1 MTFVVPAQAGTHSL
15 RVGMYREPCHFLG
28 RVFMGPAVAGTTCD
42 CERNKPDAAYE
53 RVTRSV
59 PQSFMP
65 AHIPPFTP
73 HFSTLA
79 PAYDVALCDVWGVVH
94 NGVAA
99 TPQSCD
105 ALARF
110 RQEGGTVVLIT
121 NAPRPGDV
129 VQGFLDKLKVPRDAY
144 DGIVSSGD
152 VTRALIAQRAGQ
164 SIFHIGP
171 ERDLPMFE
179 GLDAP
184 VAPVES
190 ADYVVCSGLT
200 DDTVETPA
208 DYDMLIAA
216 MRGRGLIM
224 ICANPDVVVERGEHL
239 VYCAGAIADR
249 YAAAGG
255 AVIYA
260 GKPYRPIYEQALA
273 LARRRRGQ
281 ASDLQRVLAI
291 GDSVRTDLKG
301 ASDFGLDCLFVTAGI
316 HAEELGGRES
326 PDSAALGDIFA
337 AAGLYPKAVMRRLE
351 W

>member
-1 MTFVVPAQAGTHSL
+1 MSSPLPA
-15 RVGMYREPCHFLG
+15 F
-28 RVFMGPAVAGTTCD
+28 
-42 CERNKPDAAYE
+42 
-53 RVTRSV
+53 TR
-59 PQSFMP
+59 
-65 AHIPPFTP
+65 

-79 PAYDVALCDVWGVVH
+79 PGYDVALCDVWGVVH
-94 NGVAA
+94 NGVEA

-110 RQEGGTVVLIT
+110 RRQGGSVVLIT
-121 NAPRPGDV
+121 NAPRPGEV

-152 VTRALIAQRAGQ
+152 VTRALIAERPGQ

-171 ERDLPMFE
+171 ARDLPIFE

-184 VAPVES
+184 VAPVER

-208 DYDMLIAA
+208 DYDSLIAA
-216 MRGRGLIM
+216 MRARGLTM

-255 AVIYA
+255 EVIYA
-260 GKPYRPIYEQALA
+260 GKPHRPIYEQALA
-273 LARRRRGQ
+273 LVRRLRGR
-281 ASDLQRVLAI
+281 ATELRRVLAI

-301 ASDFGLDCLFVTAGI
+301 ASDFGLGCLFVTAGI
-316 HAEELGGRES
+316 HAEEVGGRDT
-326 PDSAALGDIFA
+326 PDAAALGGI
-337 AAGLYPKAVMRRLE
+337 
-351 W
+351 